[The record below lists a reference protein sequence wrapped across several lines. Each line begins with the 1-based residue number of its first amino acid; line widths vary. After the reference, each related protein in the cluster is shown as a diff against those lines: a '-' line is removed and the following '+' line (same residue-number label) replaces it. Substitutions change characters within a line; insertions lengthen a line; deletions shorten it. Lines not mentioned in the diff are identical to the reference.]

1 MTVSHILAVLS
12 SSDLVIDVEV
22 IEMNVEPKTQ
32 SLRAKAILKKGY
44 VLYVNEGIGENYRR
58 YSYHLQKDDKMIRRW
73 DNAPHWRDIRTFP
86 FHLHLQDKDEP
97 VECEEVFVRDVLLE
111 ITDILGERY
120 GESTEASK

>member
-12 SSDLVIDVEV
+12 SSDLVIDVEI

-32 SLRAKAILKKGY
+32 SLRAKTTLKKGY

-73 DNAPHWRDIRTFP
+73 DNAPHWGDIRTFP
-86 FHLHLQDKDEP
+86 SHLHLQDKDEP
-97 VECEEVFVRDVLLE
+97 VECEEVFVSDVLLE
-111 ITDILGERY
+111 ITDILGERSS
-120 GESTEASK
+120 ESTEASK

>member
-73 DNAPHWRDIRTFP
+73 DNAPHWSGIRTFP
-86 FHLHLQDKDEP
+86 FHLHIPDKDKP
-97 VECEEVFVRDVLLE
+97 IECGEVFVSDVLLV
-111 ITDILGERY
+111 IRDIVKEKVL
-120 GESTEASK
+120 